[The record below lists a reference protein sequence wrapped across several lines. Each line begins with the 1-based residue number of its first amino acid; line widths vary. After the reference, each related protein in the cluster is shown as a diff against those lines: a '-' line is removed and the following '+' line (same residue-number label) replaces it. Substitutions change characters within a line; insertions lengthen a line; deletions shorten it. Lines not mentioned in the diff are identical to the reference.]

1 MKKTGILF
9 MLGIFIATLAAV
21 MPVHQTEAKN
31 TAEVIKPKVEVFY
44 FHYSRR
50 CATCRTVENES
61 KRIVETLYA
70 DQVARGEVTFESVNL
85 EDEESH
91 ALAERCG
98 ATGQSLLVISG
109 DQRVDITSQGFMHAR
124 NPDRFTQEIKKVID
138 PLLKP

>member
-1 MKKTGILF
+1 MKKTGIII
-9 MLGIFIATLAAV
+9 MVGILLASLAFIKPSVKAHAATG
-21 MPVHQTEAKN
+21 
-31 TAEVIKPKVEVFY
+31 AEMIEPKVEVYY

-50 CATCRTVENES
+50 CAACRNVENEA

-70 DQVARGEVTFESVNL
+70 DLVEKGEVIFASINL
-85 EDEESH
+85 EEQENQ

-124 NPDRFTQEIKKVID
+124 NPQRYEQEIKKVID
-138 PLLKP
+138 PLLGR

>member
-1 MKKTGILF
+1 MKKTGIIILVGI
-9 MLGIFIATLAAV
+9 MLASLAF
-21 MPVHQTEAKN
+21 
-31 TAEVIKPKVEVFY
+31 IKPSVTATAAPVAETIKPRVEVYY

-50 CATCRTVENES
+50 CAACRNVENES

-70 DQVARGEVTFESVNL
+70 DLVEKGEVIFASVNL
-85 EDEESH
+85 EEQENL

-124 NPDRFTQEIKKVID
+124 NPQRYEQEIKKVID
-138 PLLKP
+138 PLLGR